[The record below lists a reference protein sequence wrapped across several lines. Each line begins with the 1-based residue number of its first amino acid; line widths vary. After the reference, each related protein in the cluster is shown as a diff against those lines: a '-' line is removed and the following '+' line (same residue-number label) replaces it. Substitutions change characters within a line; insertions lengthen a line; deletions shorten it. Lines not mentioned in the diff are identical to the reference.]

1 MFSLLT
7 TLARTRYYYDS
18 SDYGYNYNYS
28 TTGDEGSAIAVL
40 IVLLIFL
47 FALIAGYVV
56 TSLFFAGIFKKAG
69 ISTTAAWI
77 PFYNNW
83 KFFELG
89 GQQGFLSLLA
99 FVPFVGAIITGIFA
113 IINNWKFFELGG
125 QQGFLSLL
133 AFVPFVGAIIT
144 GIFAIIAAYNIGL
157 KLGKTGPFVLF
168 YILLAPVW
176 FLILIFSDASW
187 NDSLGEPSLAK
198 GTIIGYATESE
209 IYSAQK
215 ADDSTEESTDAE
227 Q

>member
-113 IINNWKFFELGG
+113 II
-125 QQGFLSLL
+125 
-133 AFVPFVGAIIT
+133 
-144 GIFAIIAAYNIGL
+144 AAYNIGL
-157 KLGKTGPFVLF
+157 KLGKTGPSVLF

-198 GTIIGYATESE
+198 GTTIGYATETE
-209 IYSAQK
+209 IYPAQK

>member
-18 SDYGYNYNYS
+18 SDYGYNYNYP

-77 PFYNNW
+77 PFY
-83 KFFELG
+83 
-89 GQQGFLSLLA
+89 
-99 FVPFVGAIITGIFA
+99 
-113 IINNWKFFELGG
+113 NNWKFFELGG

>member
-18 SDYGYNYNYS
+18 SDYGYNYNYP

-40 IVLLIFL
+40 IVLLIVL

-99 FVPFVGAIITGIFA
+99 FVPFVGAIITG
-113 IINNWKFFELGG
+113 
-125 QQGFLSLL
+125 
-133 AFVPFVGAIIT
+133 
-144 GIFAIIAAYNIGL
+144 IAAYNIGL

>member
-1 MFSLLT
+1 MLSLLT

-113 IINNWKFFELGG
+113 II
-125 QQGFLSLL
+125 
-133 AFVPFVGAIIT
+133 
-144 GIFAIIAAYNIGL
+144 AAYNIGL

-215 ADDSTEESTDAE
+215 ADDNTEESTDAE

>member
-69 ISTTAAWI
+69 ISTTAAQI
-77 PFYNNW
+77 PFY
-83 KFFELG
+83 
-89 GQQGFLSLLA
+89 
-99 FVPFVGAIITGIFA
+99 
-113 IINNWKFFELGG
+113 NNWKFFELGG

>member
-18 SDYGYNYNYS
+18 SDYGYNYNYP

-99 FVPFVGAIITGIFA
+99 FM
-113 IINNWKFFELGG
+113 
-125 QQGFLSLL
+125 
-133 AFVPFVGAIIT
+133 PFVGAIIT

>member
-28 TTGDEGSAIAVL
+28 TTGDEGSTIAVL

-113 IINNWKFFELGG
+113 II
-125 QQGFLSLL
+125 
-133 AFVPFVGAIIT
+133 
-144 GIFAIIAAYNIGL
+144 AAYNIGL

-176 FLILIFSDASW
+176 FLILIFSDTSW

>member
-99 FVPFVGAIITGIFA
+99 FVPFVGAIIT
-113 IINNWKFFELGG
+113 
-125 QQGFLSLL
+125 
-133 AFVPFVGAIIT
+133 V
-144 GIFAIIAAYNIGL
+144 IFAIIAAYNIGL

>member
-113 IINNWKFFELGG
+113 II
-125 QQGFLSLL
+125 
-133 AFVPFVGAIIT
+133 
-144 GIFAIIAAYNIGL
+144 AAYNIGL

-176 FLILIFSDASW
+176 FLILIISDTSW

>member
-113 IINNWKFFELGG
+113 IIAAFASAAPIFMYLPV
-125 QQGFLSLL
+125 SLL
-133 AFVPFVGAIIT
+133 FMITDHSTIYNHILFVHQ
-144 GIFAIIAAYNIGL
+144 Y
-157 KLGKTGPFVLF
+157 
-168 YILLAPVW
+168 Y
-176 FLILIFSDASW
+176 
-187 NDSLGEPSLAK
+187 
-198 GTIIGYATESE
+198 
-209 IYSAQK
+209 
-215 ADDSTEESTDAE
+215 
-227 Q
+227 